1 MSRKGENIYKR
12 KDGRWEG
19 RYKKGRTACGRTLYG
34 SCYGKTYRETKEKLE
49 MCKQKTPAEST
60 RRSIKQFET
69 YCDEWLNM
77 NRNKVKESTFVKYN
91 SAFENHIKPYFGGCK
106 PEEITSEMTAEFV
119 DQIIHTKRL
128 SAKTAKDLA
137 VLFKTV
143 LKYAAKGNENMR
155 IIEVAMPKT
164 VQNQIRVLT
173 KEEQQR
179 LVDYLLKDMDHLK
192 FGVLFALMTGLR
204 VGEICA
210 LRFGDVDLE
219 KKTVTV
225 RETMQRIRDL
235 DGSGA
240 KTKIILT
247 APKSNTSARVVPLTN
262 NAFELCRAK
271 VDKASPNAFLLSGS
285 ENYMIEPHVLQYRI
299 KKYSAACGIEN
310 MHFHVLRHTFA
321 TRCVEVGFEIKS
333 LSEVLGHSSP
343 SLTSN
348 KTLPKAQKVPAGT
361 GGDKLCVNIKQFN
374 MTKISLRESG

>member
-19 RYKKGRTACGRTLYG
+19 RYKKGRSADGRTIYG
-34 SCYGKTYRETKEKLE
+34 SCYGRTYREVKEKLG
-49 MCKQKTPAEST
+49 MFKQKAPVENTKK
-60 RRSIKQFET
+60 SIKLFGA
-69 YCDEWLNM
+69 YCDEWM
-77 NRNKVKESTFVKYN
+77 TVNRSKVKESTFVKYH
-91 SAFENHIKPYFGGCK
+91 SAVENHIKPYFGGCK
-106 PEEITSEMTAEFV
+106 PEEITSEMTAKFV
-119 DQIIHTKRL
+119 NQIIHTKGL

-143 LKYAAKGNENMR
+143 LKYAAKSNENMR
-155 IIEVAMPKT
+155 IIDVAMPKT
-164 VQNQIRVLT
+164 EQKQIRVLS

-179 LVDYLLKDMDHLK
+179 LVDYLLNDMDHLK

-204 VGEICA
+204 VGEVCA
-210 LRFGDVDLE
+210 LRYGDVDLE
-219 KKTVTV
+219 KRTVTV

-247 APKSNTSARVVPLTN
+247 APKSNTSARVVPLTS
-262 NAFELCRAK
+262 NAYELCIAK
-271 VDKASPNAFLLSGS
+271 VDKAQPKAFLLSGS
-285 ENYMIEPHVLQYRI
+285 ENMIIEPHVLQYRI

-343 SLTSN
+343 RITLERYVHSSLEF
-348 KTLPKAQKVPAGT
+348 KRQ
-361 GGDKLCVNIKQFN
+361 N
-374 MTKISLRESG
+374 MTKLEAIGL

>member
-19 RYKKGRTACGRTLYG
+19 RYKKGTSVNGRTLYG
-34 SCYGKTYRETKEKLE
+34 SCYGRTYREVKEKLG
-49 MCKQKTPAEST
+49 MFKQKAPVEST
-60 RRSIKQFET
+60 KRSGKLFGA
-69 YCDEWLNM
+69 YCDEWLNV
-77 NRNKVKESTFVKYN
+77 NHSKVKESTVVKYH
-91 SAFENHIKPYFGGCK
+91 SAFENHIKPFFGGCK

-119 DQIIHTKRL
+119 NRIIHTKHL

-143 LKYAAKGNENMR
+143 LKYAAKSNEKMR
-155 IIEVAMPKT
+155 IIDVAMPKT
-164 VQNQIRVLT
+164 EQKQIRVLT

-179 LVDYLLKDMDHLK
+179 LIDYLLKDMDHLK

-204 VGEICA
+204 VGEVCA
-210 LRFGDVDLE
+210 LRYGDVDLE
-219 KKTVTV
+219 KRTVTV

-247 APKSNTSARVVPLTN
+247 APKSNTSVRVVPLTS
-262 NAFELCRAK
+262 NAYELCIAK
-271 VDKASPNAFLLSGS
+271 VDKSLPRAFLLSGS
-285 ENYMIEPHVLQYRI
+285 EDMMIEPHVLQYRI

-343 SLTSN
+343 RITLERYVHSSLEF
-348 KTLPKAQKVPAGT
+348 KRQ
-361 GGDKLCVNIKQFN
+361 N
-374 MTKISLRESG
+374 MTKLEAIGL

>member
-19 RYKKGRTACGRTLYG
+19 RYKKGTSANGRTLYG
-34 SCYGKTYRETKEKLE
+34 SCYGRTYREVKEKLE
-49 MCKQKTPAEST
+49 MFKQKAPVEITK
-60 RRSIKQFET
+60 RSVRLFGA
-69 YCDEWLNM
+69 YCDEWLNV
-77 NRNKVKESTFVKYN
+77 NRSKVKESTFVKYH
-91 SAFENHIKPYFGGCK
+91 SAFENHIKPFFGGCK
-106 PEEITSEMTAEFV
+106 PEEITSEMTADFV
-119 DQIIHTKRL
+119 NQIIHTKRL
-128 SAKTAKDLA
+128 SAKTAKDFA

-143 LKYAAKGNENMR
+143 LKYAAKSNEKMR
-155 IIEVAMPKT
+155 IIDVAMPKT
-164 VQNQIRVLT
+164 EQKQIRVLT

-179 LVDYLLKDMDHLK
+179 LVDYLLKDMDYLK

-204 VGEICA
+204 VGEVCA
-210 LRFGDVDLE
+210 LRYGDIDLE
-219 KKTVTV
+219 KRTVTV

-247 APKSNTSARVVPLTN
+247 APKSNTSARVVPLTS
-262 NAFELCRAK
+262 NAYELCIAK
-271 VDKASPNAFLLSGS
+271 VDKSLPRAFLLSGS
-285 ENYMIEPHVLQYRI
+285 EDLMIEPHVLQYRI

-343 SLTSN
+343 RITLERYVHSSLEF
-348 KTLPKAQKVPAGT
+348 KRQ
-361 GGDKLCVNIKQFN
+361 N
-374 MTKISLRESG
+374 MTKLEAIGL